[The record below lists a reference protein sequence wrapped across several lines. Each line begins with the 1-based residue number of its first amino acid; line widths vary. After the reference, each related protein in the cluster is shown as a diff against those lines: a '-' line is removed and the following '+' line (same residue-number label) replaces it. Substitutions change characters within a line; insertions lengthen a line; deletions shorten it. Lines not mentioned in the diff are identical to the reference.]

1 MSVIDIC
8 NKPISI
14 LKNSTISDIIKKL
27 LENNLSRLIVVEDRK
42 PIGIITEKDVGLF
55 LFSETTK
62 QGLDDI
68 MISKIMKPIIFIE
81 ENSTPENSAK
91 MMLEKGVS
99 SLAIGTKENIRGI
112 FTKTDLI
119 KYYLEN
125 YSGNNKVVDFMTH
138 EFIFTHTATPLFKV
152 VRKMLENKISRII
165 VKDQNEKSV
174 GIISFRDLFRIS
186 IELGSEEDDS
196 GFTISEQIRKGFLSE
211 EGFGGISLARDVM
224 SKGII
229 SIKFNDNLKNACKL
243 ILENNISGLAVLDGN
258 NSLTGIISKTD
269 IIKAITIWTNFKN
282 IFKQGIGSYIFYFR
296 KGLAKYYSRT
306 LSWSEFWVKTVLIEN
321 KK

>member
-14 LKNSTISDIIKKL
+14 LKNSTVSDIIKKL
-27 LENNLSRLIVVEDRK
+27 LENNVSRLIVVEDGK

-81 ENSTPENSAK
+81 ETSTPENSAK
-91 MMLEKGVS
+91 IMLEKGVS
-99 SLAIGTKENIRGI
+99 SLAVGTKENLRGI

-125 YSGNNKVVDFMTH
+125 YSRNNKVVDFMTH
-138 EFIFTHTATPLFKV
+138 EFIFTHTAAPLFKV

-229 SIKFNDNLKNACKL
+229 SIKFNDNLKSACKL

-269 IIKAITIWTNFKN
+269 ITKAIT
-282 IFKQGIGSYIFYFR
+282 
-296 KGLAKYYSRT
+296 
-306 LSWSEFWVKTVLIEN
+306 V
-321 KK
+321 

>member
-1 MSVIDIC
+1 MSIIDIC
-8 NKPISI
+8 NKPVSI
-14 LKNSTISDIIKKL
+14 LKNSTISDAIKKL
-27 LENNLSRLIVVEDRK
+27 LENNLSRLIVTEYGK
-42 PIGIITEKDVGLF
+42 PIGIITEKDIGLF

-68 MISKIMKPIIFIE
+68 MINRIIKPIVFVE
-81 ENSTPENSAK
+81 ETLTPKNSAK
-91 MMLEKGVS
+91 IMLEKGIS
-99 SLAIGTKENIRGI
+99 SLTIGTRDNLKGV

-125 YSGNNKVVDFMTH
+125 YSGNSQVVDFMTH
-138 EFIFTHTATPLFKV
+138 ECIFTHTAAPLFKV
-152 VRKMLENKISRII
+152 VRKMLSNKISRII
-165 VKDQNEKSV
+165 VKDQNEKPV

-211 EGFGGISLARDVM
+211 EGFGSVSLARDVM

-229 SIKFNDNLKNACKL
+229 SIKFNEDLKNACRL

-258 NSLTGIISKTD
+258 NSLVGIISKTD
-269 IIKAITIWTNFKN
+269 IVKAIAI
-282 IFKQGIGSYIFYFR
+282 
-296 KGLAKYYSRT
+296 
-306 LSWSEFWVKTVLIEN
+306 
-321 KK
+321 

>member
-8 NKPISI
+8 KKPISI
-14 LKNSTISDIIKKL
+14 LKNSTISDILKKL
-27 LENNLSRLIVVEDRK
+27 LENNLSRLIVIENGK
-42 PIGIITEKDVGLF
+42 PIGIITEKDVGMF

-68 MISKIMKPIIFIE
+68 MINKIMKPILFIQD
-81 ENSTPENSAK
+81 NSTPEKSAEI
-91 MMLEKGVS
+91 MLEKGVS
-99 SLAIGTKENIRGI
+99 SLAIGTKDEIDGI
-112 FTKTDLI
+112 FTKTDLV
-119 KYYLEN
+119 KYYFEN
-125 YSGNNKVVDFMTH
+125 YSSNNKVVDFMTH
-138 EFIFTHTATPLFKV
+138 DYVFTHTAAPLFKV
-152 VRKMLENKISRII
+152 VRKMIENKISRII

-196 GFTISEQIRKGFLSE
+196 GYTISEQIRKGFLSE

-229 SIKFNDNLKNACKL
+229 SIRFDQDLKIACKL

-258 NSLTGIISKTD
+258 DSIVGIISKTD
-269 IIKAITIWTNFKN
+269 ILKAIKI
-282 IFKQGIGSYIFYFR
+282 
-296 KGLAKYYSRT
+296 
-306 LSWSEFWVKTVLIEN
+306 
-321 KK
+321 

>member
-27 LENNLSRLIVVEDRK
+27 LENNLSRLIVVEDGK

-81 ENSTPENSAK
+81 EISTPKNSAK
-91 MMLEKGVS
+91 MMLERGIS
-99 SLAIGTKENIRGI
+99 SLAIGTKENLKGI

-138 EFIFTHTATPLFKV
+138 EFIFTHTAAPLFKV

-211 EGFGGISLARDVM
+211 EGFGDISLARDVM

-229 SIKFNDNLKNACKL
+229 SIKFNDDLKNACKL

-269 IIKAITIWTNFKN
+269 IIKAIT
-282 IFKQGIGSYIFYFR
+282 
-296 KGLAKYYSRT
+296 
-306 LSWSEFWVKTVLIEN
+306 V
-321 KK
+321 